1 MTKIRNTNSS
11 GKEILKGIVSRG
23 IQVLGVLI
31 FQGIIL
37 FPAAGKIDWIWAWI
51 FMGIY
56 TISIIIN
63 SILLFQTNPETI
75 AERGNPKEIKKWD
88 AIVSGIWGLIQ
99 FVVIPL
105 IAGLDFRFSWTKDFD
120 VRWNIIGGLV
130 FALGLGI
137 FGWAMITNAYF
148 STAVRIQEDRGQ
160 RVCRNGP
167 YQFIRHPGYAGT
179 FLQSIGIPILLGSVW
194 AIIPGIIAVI
204 CMTIRTYL
212 EDATL
217 QRELEGYQEYSRE
230 VRFRLVPGIW

>member
-1 MTKIRNTNSS
+1 MIGNTDTT
-11 GKEILKGIVSRG
+11 GKEIIKGIVSRG

-51 FMGIY
+51 FIGIY
-56 TISIIIN
+56 TFSIIIN
-63 SILLFQTNPETI
+63 SFFLFQTNPETI

-88 AIVSGIWGLIQ
+88 ALISGIWGVTQ
-99 FVVIPL
+99 FVIIPL
-105 IAGLDFRFSWTKDFD
+105 VAGLDFRFSWTKDFNIG
-120 VRWNIIGGLV
+120 WNILGGLV

-160 RVCRNGP
+160 RVCKNGP
-167 YQFIRHPGYAGT
+167 YQFIRHPGYTGT
-179 FLQSIGIPILLGSVW
+179 FLQSIGIAILLGSIW

-212 EDATL
+212 EDKTL
-217 QRELEGYQEYSRE
+217 QKELEGYQEYSQE
-230 VRFRLVPGIW
+230 VRFRLIPGIW